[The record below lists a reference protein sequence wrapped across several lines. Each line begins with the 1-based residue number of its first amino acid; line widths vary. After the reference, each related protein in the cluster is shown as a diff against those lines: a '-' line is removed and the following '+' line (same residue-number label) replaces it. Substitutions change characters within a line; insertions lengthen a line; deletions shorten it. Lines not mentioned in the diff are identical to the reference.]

1 MMGKEKEGKGGYE
14 WMVIDEESDRRE
26 KGRKRIEKRGVKRM
40 TRTGDRE
47 GE

>member
-14 WMVIDEESDRRE
+14 WMVIDEESDRPE
-26 KGRKRIEKRGVKRM
+26 KGRRKIEKRVKRM

-47 GE
+47 GA